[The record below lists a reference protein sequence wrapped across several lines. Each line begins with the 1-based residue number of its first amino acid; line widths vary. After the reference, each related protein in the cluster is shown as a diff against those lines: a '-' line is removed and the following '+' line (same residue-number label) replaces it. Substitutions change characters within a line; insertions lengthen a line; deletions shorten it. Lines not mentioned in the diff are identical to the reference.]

1 MDIRF
6 TSSGHY
12 SIPISKSYEALN
24 KFSVKK
30 YDSILLSIDNI
41 TLKTQNEAR
50 KIAEN
55 LCKQFGYSGT
65 NKILKLVKT
74 SRIEDSGLFEL
85 IDEIGEDCSISL
97 KYKKA
102 PLKPVVGLSLLK
114 HFNDVISVDL
124 NKKNAHK
131 ILYMLDH
138 TTHFSSVAVLKTKH
152 EEEIVKAI
160 FQYWSVLFGPQNQR
174 LSDNGGELNSEF
186 LREISDQL
194 KDNSIQLI
202 N

>member
-24 KFSVKK
+24 KFSVKN

-74 SRIEDSGLFEL
+74 S
-85 IDEIGEDCSISL
+85 
-97 KYKKA
+97 
-102 PLKPVVGLSLLK
+102 
-114 HFNDVISVDL
+114 
-124 NKKNAHK
+124 
-131 ILYMLDH
+131 
-138 TTHFSSVAVLKTKH
+138 
-152 EEEIVKAI
+152 
-160 FQYWSVLFGPQNQR
+160 
-174 LSDNGGELNSEF
+174 
-186 LREISDQL
+186 
-194 KDNSIQLI
+194 
-202 N
+202 